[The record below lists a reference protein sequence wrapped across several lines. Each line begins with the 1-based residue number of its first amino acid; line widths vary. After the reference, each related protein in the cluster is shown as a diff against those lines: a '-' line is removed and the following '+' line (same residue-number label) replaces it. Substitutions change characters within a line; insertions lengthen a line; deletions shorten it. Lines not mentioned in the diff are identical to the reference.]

1 MRTALLIV
9 ITMFLSVFIIGS
21 YNLIY
26 ITLLSFNIIYLVF
39 IVYYILSRERLLF
52 LLIYVFFYGIF
63 LSLMFFDRL
72 GSFSILFIFPI
83 FLLYLALN
91 LKQSNNINILS
102 IIIISLIFNALLLY
116 FLYGNV
122 VLHLL
127 SIYLNIDILLLII
140 SLIDG
145 IIIYVINKIQLNN
158 GAIKVDI
165 S

>member
-1 MRTALLIV
+1 MKTLFLVV
-9 ITMFLSVFIIGS
+9 ITIFLSLFIIGS
-21 YNLIY
+21 NNLIY
-26 ITLLSFNIIYLVF
+26 ITLLSFNIIYITF
-39 IVYYILSRERLLF
+39 IVYYVLNEEKILF
-52 LLIYVFFYGIF
+52 LLLYVFFYGIF

-145 IIIYVINKIQLNN
+145 IIIYVINKIHLNN
-158 GAIKVDI
+158 GAIKVEI